1 MTYPV
6 LYIFLGFVMLILGAS
21 WLVSGASA
29 LAKKFKVSDLAIGLT
44 IVAFGTSAPELVVNM
59 YAAVENHPDII
70 LGNIIGSNNF
80 NLFVILGITGLIFPI
95 KVQSATAW
103 REIPTSLVFGIL
115 VLLLLNNFFLDD
127 LKILSRLD
135 AFALLLCFLGFMVY
149 IVRSMKEETMDQIE
163 KLPYSIHK
171 IVILIILGLI
181 GLVLGGQLVVNN
193 SVIVASN
200 LGISQRTIG
209 LTIVA
214 AGTSLPELVTSVIAA
229 YRKKSDIAIGNVI
242 GSNIFNTL
250 LILPLSALVSPI
262 LFNAEFNTEI
272 YLLIIGTVMLFLAMW
287 TGTRKQLDRW
297 EALVL
302 LGIFVLY
309 TYYLVNSPN

>member
-59 YAAVENHPDII
+59 YAAAENHPDII